1 LQQQSLFF
9 DTKDNRTKA
18 NRSTARDG
26 EGILISDSDDLVI
39 DAGTLKTF
47 LGKVMMLVGK
57 AKP

>member
-1 LQQQSLFF
+1 MFF

-26 EGILISDSDDLVI
+26 EGILICDSDDLVI

-47 LGKVMMLVGK
+47 LRKVMMLVRK